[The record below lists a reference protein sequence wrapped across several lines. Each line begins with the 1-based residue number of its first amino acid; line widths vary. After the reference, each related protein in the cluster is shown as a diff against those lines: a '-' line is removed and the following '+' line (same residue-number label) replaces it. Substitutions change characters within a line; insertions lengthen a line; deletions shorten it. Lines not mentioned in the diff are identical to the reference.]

1 MKKNIPI
8 NAVVYH
14 GGNISV
20 KQLERIIDLLP
31 KDFCGD
37 IVING
42 DIQPNDPSQCQTQF
56 LNIGKDISIWANN
69 IYLLDDLYTKGS
81 LYIKSTISAKDIT
94 VEQDCCAGYIYC
106 YYAEVMG
113 DIDTSVVHA
122 EYGYKSHGEEKVPVL
137 FIEEALD

>member
-1 MKKNIPI
+1 MKKNIPK

-14 GGNISV
+14 GGDIGV
-20 KQLERIIDLLP
+20 MQLERIIDLLP
-31 KDFCGD
+31 ENFKGD
-37 IVING
+37 IVVNG
-42 DIQPNDPSQCQTQF
+42 DIFPNNSQSCQM
-56 LNIGKDISIWANN
+56 LNIGKEIDLWANN

-81 LYIKSTISAKDIT
+81 LYIKGTISAKDIT

-122 EYGYKSHGEEKVPVL
+122 EYGYKSHGEENVPVL
-137 FIEEALD
+137 FIEEAFD